1 MQGVCV
7 CLSTEKESKISTSSL
22 YSAPSAIIV
31 VDPVN
36 IVVPIFS
43 YISHPRPYSSNQ
55 KDACKHHAS
64 KCADHLCT
72 QNMNRFYWKEQNKF
86 ATCIDAIECKAIYI
100 MSCVPQSTIF

>member
-43 YISHPRPYSSNQ
+43 DISHPRPYSSNK

-72 QNMNRFYWKEQNKF
+72 QNMNQFYWKGQNKF
-86 ATCIDAIECKAIYI
+86 AT
-100 MSCVPQSTIF
+100 SSTQ

>member
-1 MQGVCV
+1 MQSVCV
-7 CLSTEKESKISTSSL
+7 STEKESKISTSSL

-72 QNMNRFYWKEQNKF
+72 QNMNQFYWKGQNKF
-86 ATCIDAIECKAIYI
+86 AT
-100 MSCVPQSTIF
+100 SSTQ

>member
-1 MQGVCV
+1 MQSVCV
-7 CLSTEKESKISTSSL
+7 STEKESKISTSSL

-43 YISHPRPYSSNQ
+43 DISHPRPYSSNK

-64 KCADHLCT
+64 KCADHLEKT
-72 QNMNRFYWKEQNKF
+72 LQ
-86 ATCIDAIECKAIYI
+86 D
-100 MSCVPQSTIF
+100 P